1 MNEFLSGAL
10 VATNA
15 INCLLG
21 SRWASPL
28 RARSECDIPYVFN
41 FIVVAFI
48 VDVL

>member
-28 RARSECDIPYVFN
+28 STPSGCDIPYVFN
-41 FIVVAFI
+41 FIVDAFI